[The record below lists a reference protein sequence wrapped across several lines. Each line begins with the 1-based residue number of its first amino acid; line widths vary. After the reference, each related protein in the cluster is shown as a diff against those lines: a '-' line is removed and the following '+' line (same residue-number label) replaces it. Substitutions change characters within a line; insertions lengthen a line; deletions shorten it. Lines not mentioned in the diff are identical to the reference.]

1 MLTIL
6 QNFCVISLMSMKKKE
21 RRKLKSLK
29 HYNVISRIWKINLI
43 TLKKESIDRSSALD
57 VNVS

>member
-1 MLTIL
+1 
-6 QNFCVISLMSMKKKE
+6 MKKKE